1 LTPANRVAFG
11 ALSLFAS
18 CNALVSKGMAASER
32 PRSAHAGIPN
42 KNAFAVMPKN
52 QWGWYNSVIADDF
65 LVQNLETRI
74 HMFLGGSPLFQIQSI
89 RRSEI
94 ARSTVISQNGASR
107 SFLRIHIDEK
117 HVLSGITG

>member
-1 LTPANRVAFG
+1 
-11 ALSLFAS
+11 
-18 CNALVSKGMAASER
+18 
-32 PRSAHAGIPN
+32 
-42 KNAFAVMPKN
+42 
-52 QWGWYNSVIADDF
+52 VIADDF

-74 HMFLGGSPLFQIQSI
+74 HMFLGGSPLFQIQSN